1 MDKKKIGSILLSFII
16 GLSAVPLSGVP
27 VLADE
32 QKCGDNVTWDLTDGT
47 LTISGSGAMYD
58 YEDGTSPWYNNRF
71 DITEVVIE
79 NGVGTIGNYSFKY
92 CSNLSSVTI
101 PVGVTS
107 IGEFSFQNCTSLTSV
122 TIPNSVSTIKMYAF
136 YGCQNLAVVNIS
148 ENSSQL
154 TSIGD
159 QAFSSCSNLT
169 KITIPSNVTYVGWD
183 TFYGCTGIADV
194 YCYADPSALSWDD
207 DWCDDFKASRATIC
221 HVKSGELSLYQGF
234 SADVNVTFRGD
245 LDKRG
250 SCGEHLTWTID
261 DNNVLNISGNGPMY
275 DFTSG
280 TMPWKN
286 HKGSI
291 TAVDIGDEV
300 TTIGTYAFYGFTAL
314 ENIVIPAGVT
324 SIGDHA
330 FESSDSLLSVT
341 ILSGNLTYIGPDSFA
356 ECEGIS
362 YVNLYADPN
371 GLTWTE
377 GDYPDDFMYDYDTGN
392 PVTKCYVLGSYL
404 DIYRTNFTH
413 VNVIFE
419 SMVLAGGNCG
429 AEGDNLTWTLDGDY
443 KLTIEGSGAMK
454 AFDSLSEVPWSSYNS
469 RITEV
474 VIGSGAT
481 SIEKYAFSGCSSLS
495 SITIPNSVTSIGENA
510 FSGCQSLATINIPS
524 AVTTIGDYAFM
535 GSAITS
541 ATIPAGVTII
551 EDNLFEGCRFLESV
565 TISGNITA
573 INLYAFKGCESL
585 TSISLPGTVT
595 QISVEAFIGCS
606 GLTDIYCTADPDN
619 LSWRSVD
626 AEFMSNKATSFHV
639 PGNYLSRYED
649 KFPTANVTFVGD
661 LESIFSDG
669 IGEHLEG
676 YSLSLEGDIGVKFYM
691 DLADS
696 VVSDPDAKMVFS
708 IPNDGTTETSEV
720 KVSDASTITVK
731 GRTYYVFKC
740 NVSAKEMTSAITAQ
754 MVVGNKQGTEYT
766 YSVREYAEYILS
778 NPTVYPNEQE
788 LVKAMLNYGAYAQV
802 YFGYNTGDLANDGYE
817 NDTAITAIT
826 ASDLSKYAYNGPTDF
841 NGITFTGV
849 SLKLKSELV
858 MTLRFR
864 DVPDGT
870 VFKLGAQELTAE
882 TSGRYTTV
890 TLDKITAK
898 NIDSTLPINIYNGDT
913 LIGTVEYS
921 PMTYC
926 YNVIDRGVSSSRPQE
941 LIDLA
946 KALYLYSYQADSYIP
961 N

>member
-47 LTISGSGAMYD
+47 LTISGTGAMYD
-58 YEDGTSPWYNNRF
+58 YEDGTSPWYNKRS

-79 NGVGTIGNYSFKY
+79 NGVGTIGNYSFEY

-107 IGEFSFQNCTSLTSV
+107 IGEYSFENCTSLTSV

-169 KITIPSNVTYVGWD
+169 KITIPSNVTYVGLE
-183 TFYGCTGIADV
+183 TFYGCTGITDV

-207 DWCDDFKASRATIC
+207 DGCDDFILPRRSRTTIC

-234 SADVNVTFRGD
+234 SADVNVTFVDDIG
-245 LDKRG
+245 KSG
-250 SCGEHLTWTID
+250 SCGEHLTWTLD
-261 DNNVLNISGNGPMY
+261 DNNVLNISGYGAMY
-275 DFTSG
+275 DFDFATI
-280 TMPWKN
+280 PWN
-286 HKGSI
+286 DFRSSI
-291 TAVDIGDEV
+291 SAINIGDEV
-300 TTIGTYAFYGFTAL
+300 TTIGTYAFYVCSSI
-314 ENIVIPAGVT
+314 ESIDIPANVT
-324 SIGDHA
+324 SIGSNA
-330 FESSDSLLSVT
+330 FYSCNSLETVIIPASV
-341 ILSGNLTYIGPDSFA
+341 TYIGPDAFFGCSNVTA
-356 ECEGIS
+356 VYC
-362 YVNLYADPN
+362 YANPNNLV
-371 GLTWTE
+371 WE
-377 GDYPDDFMYDYDTGN
+377 EDYCDDFLEVDD
-392 PVTKCYVLGSYL
+392 PADRVPCYVPPTYL
-404 DIYRTNFTH
+404 NKYLSDFTD
-413 VNVIFE
+413 VNVNFCE
-419 SMVLAGGNCG
+419 LSLAGGNCG

-495 SITIPNSVTSIGENA
+495 SITIPNSVTSIGENV